1 MFKHEPRD
9 LLRQGKGRTLREE
22 GRFARGNED
31 AGQTPV
37 FDKSRTFSTDP
48 SVVLGLSRLT
58 LGGAGRG
65 DGSNARTVFSRRPDD
80 SRPGTPIPWGDPHPD
95 RLAIAEALRAQIEAQ
110 EGKWKLTE
118 LPATGRAKRGEPRGR
133 GMDKNPRAS
142 SSRTPDIA
150 EPLGRYVEPGT
161 VVVIGTRG
169 ARALRFATIRDAVVC
184 ITGKPATQSGL
195 NAITNAAKGV
205 VRGAYGWTW
214 ERVGWAHGKKRGE

>member
-1 MFKHEPRD
+1 M
-9 LLRQGKGRTLREE
+9 TLYSPYGQDYRAEVE
-22 GRFARGNED
+22 GRRERGNSLKEEM
-31 AGQTPV
+31 PV
-37 FDKSRTFSTDP
+37 FDKGHSQSTDP
-48 SVVLGLSRLT
+48 AVLAGL
-58 LGGAGRG
+58 
-65 DGSNARTVFSRRPDD
+65 GSNAGNNSRESRPFLFRRRPGDG
-80 SRPGTPIPWGDPHPD
+80 RPGTPVPCGEPHPD

-110 EGKWKLTE
+110 EGKWKLVE

-150 EPLGRYVEPGT
+150 EPLGRYVEPSA

-169 ARALRFATIRDAVVC
+169 ARALRFATIREAVVC
-184 ITGKPATQSGL
+184 LTGKPATQQGL